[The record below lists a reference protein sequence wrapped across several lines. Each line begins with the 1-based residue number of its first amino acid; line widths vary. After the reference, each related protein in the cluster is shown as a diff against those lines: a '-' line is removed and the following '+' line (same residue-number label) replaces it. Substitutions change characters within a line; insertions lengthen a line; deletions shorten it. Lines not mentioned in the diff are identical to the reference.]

1 MLFIIYSSIT
11 LLISFC
17 SVISRA
23 ATFELSGLADMNV
36 YSYINFN
43 IPVIQDDSQEDAIGD
58 ADPDYTV

>member
-1 MLFIIYSSIT
+1 
-11 LLISFC
+11 
-17 SVISRA
+17 
-23 ATFELSGLADMNV
+23 MNV